1 MRGGRNANPEFLSS
15 VIYRF
20 HRRRTKGLLIFDK
33 IYVKICSYKKPC
45 SAFDGCISKKHLT
58 ECHALHKTKFMPAGM
73 SSFLYPIPKG
83 LQETPAVGSERIGR
97 VILSMK
103 YMHTPEEQRNRIIQG
118 TRHLVALGGMR
129 NFSFPKLMD
138 EIGINASAVYALYKN
153 KANPLTSC
161 YLEIDNEIAHLLERA
176 LRQSPPH
183 RDQAEAIDDSC

>member
-1 MRGGRNANPEFLSS
+1 M
-15 VIYRF
+15 
-20 HRRRTKGLLIFDK
+20 
-33 IYVKICSYKKPC
+33 
-45 SAFDGCISKKHLT
+45 
-58 ECHALHKTKFMPAGM
+58 
-73 SSFLYPIPKG
+73 
-83 LQETPAVGSERIGR
+83 GSERIGR

-138 EIGINASAVYALYKN
+138 ETGINAPAVYALYKN

-183 RDQAEAIDDSC
+183 RDQVEAIDDSC